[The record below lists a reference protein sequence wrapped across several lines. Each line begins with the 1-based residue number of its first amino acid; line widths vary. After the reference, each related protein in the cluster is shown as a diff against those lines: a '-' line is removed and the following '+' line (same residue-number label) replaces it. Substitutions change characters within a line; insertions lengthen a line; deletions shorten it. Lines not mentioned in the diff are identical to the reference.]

1 MEKLN
6 CCTCQ
11 KPKANLVCEI
21 CQSPVCK
28 YCAQF
33 TDEETISFL
42 PQLPSELEHTTYCG
56 PCYNNTVAPAL
67 EDYMQTMKAAKEILV
82 FDKKQGKET
91 RLIKRLE
98 DPISVSN
105 CADENEAILKLAFL
119 AAQKKLNAIVDV
131 DLSSEKIKNGSFRTT
146 KWRGTAIPCY
156 VKPEKLLKDKALRHN
171 PN

>member
-1 MEKLN
+1 MEKFT

-21 CQSPVCK
+21 CESHLCK

-33 TDEETISFL
+33 TDEETFSFL
-42 PQLPSELEHTTYCG
+42 PEIPPDLRHTTYCG
-56 PCYNNTVAPAL
+56 PCYNDKVAPAL
-67 EDYMQTMKAAKEILV
+67 ADYLKTMEAAKEIMV

-98 DPISVSN
+98 DPISVSD
-105 CADENEAILKLAFL
+105 CADESETVLRLAFL

-146 KWRGTAIPCY
+146 KWRGTAVPCY
-156 VKPEKLLKDKALRHN
+156 VNPEKLLKDRALRQN